1 MKDDLKFYCAL
12 EPNDERNLITFEDF
26 TVNLSI
32 TIQHMA
38 YGFKW
43 RLKHAL
49 NILFRGFDANDITIT
64 SDDAKSIVVWISD
77 WLEHIPKED

>member
-1 MKDDLKFYCAL
+1 
-12 EPNDERNLITFEDF
+12 
-26 TVNLSI
+26 
-32 TIQHMA
+32 MA

-49 NILFRGFDANDITIT
+49 DILFRGFDANDITIT